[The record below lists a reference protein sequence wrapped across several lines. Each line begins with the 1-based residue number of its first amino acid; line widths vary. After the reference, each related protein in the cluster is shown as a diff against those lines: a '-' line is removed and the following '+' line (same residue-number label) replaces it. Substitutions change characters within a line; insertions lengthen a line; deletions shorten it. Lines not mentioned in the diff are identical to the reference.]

1 MLSLC
6 LNHRILEQVKYAPPG
21 IRPPGYSTC
30 VSIVESWNKSSM
42 PHQVR
47 PPGYSTCVS
56 IIESWN
62 KSSMPHQESVHRD
75 IVLVSQS

>member
-30 VSIVESWNKSSM
+30 VSI
-42 PHQVR
+42 
-47 PPGYSTCVS
+47 
-56 IIESWN
+56 IESWN
-62 KSSMPHQESVHRD
+62 KSSMPYQESVHRD
-75 IVLVSQS
+75 IVLPTYQFTSLGQILVIDKIKCAMYN